1 MQPMGARRRSH
12 TCPPLR
18 PFDIYAVSTAKQDLA
33 LSIRAL
39 DLEFSKRR
47 HPEASSIIVPLRHEN
62 WVYEVSPQGE
72 PYLLWKGRGRCRSL
86 DSWCRPL
93 TSSAY
98 LRETFDL
105 PCSFISEARGSGDSS
120 EFSED
125 GCFVA
130 YREVVSHRQHA
141 LASPQGP

>member
-1 MQPMGARRRSH
+1 M
-12 TCPPLR
+12 R
-18 PFDIYAVSTAKQDLA
+18 PFDIYAVSTNKQDLA

-47 HPEASSIIVPLRHEN
+47 EPEDSTIIVPMRHDAG
-62 WVYEVSPQGE
+62 VFEVSPQRE
-72 PYLLWKGRGRCRSL
+72 PYPLWKGRGRCRSL

-105 PCSFISEARGSGDSS
+105 PCSFISEAPGSFRFSESS
-120 EFSED
+120 EV

-130 YREVVSHRQHA
+130 YREA
-141 LASPQGP
+141 DMP